1 MDFIRQMD
9 IANPAAFQNEAVLLI
24 GAGGIGAA
32 TAVCLA
38 KVGFPR
44 ISVMDFDTVEAH
56 NIPNQFL
63 PCTPGIK
70 KVDGLRELVEQLV
83 DTSESTHQFLDE
95 KVTADTD
102 LSAFTIIIA
111 AVDSMGMRQE
121 IWQNVMEGGD
131 SAHLFVDA
139 RMGADSFQVFSVDL
153 TVEDAIER
161 YESEYLFP
169 PEESIDVPCTMRAT
183 MYLSMVIA
191 GFVTKAISDALTRK
205 RVAPASFVNLAAGIW
220 QRQPLETRPF

>member
-9 IANPAAFQNEAVLLI
+9 IANPAAFQNQSVLLI

-32 TAVCLA
+32 TALCLA
-38 KVGFPR
+38 KVGFPS
-44 ISVMDFDTVEAH
+44 ITVMDFDTIEPH

-63 PCTPGIK
+63 PNTPGVK
-70 KVDGLRELVEQLV
+70 KVDGLRDLIEQLV
-83 DTSESTHQFLDE
+83 DTTDATHQFLDE

-102 LSAFTIIIA
+102 LGGYTVIIA

-121 IWQNVMEGGD
+121 IWDRVMEGAD

-139 RMGADSFQVFSVDL
+139 RMGADSFQVFTVDL
-153 TVEDAIER
+153 TAEDAVER

-169 PEESIDVPCTMRAT
+169 PGESIEVPCTMRAT
-183 MYLSMVIA
+183 MYLSMVSA
-191 GFVTKAISDALTRK
+191 GFITKAISDVFDKLK
-205 RVAPASFVNLAAGIW
+205 GSHPAEV
-220 QRQPLETRPF
+220 